1 MEAPQLTTQ
10 IVKDLTAKNLREPTF
25 EVDSETVPET
35 PVQISIRARPNDAAR
50 DLISLVN
57 GLRNHARNL
66 RTLLVRSGGLARQS
80 RQQQEIAEQAGMDED
95 CVTYFSRM
103 LATDGVFR
111 KWKRMFK
118 HTSRSSLHLRDKVDE
133 FFRAA
138 SETFANRFASVMAG
152 VSRLERHFETLKE
165 SPPWNESS
173 RDKFIDVGGG
183 PGYMSVSL
191 ARLLRTI
198 LNLELIVQNSDLI
211 GRVTSVP
218 HDFFNTQPNDVD
230 CIRIFR
236 ALVPALEK
244 SPLGA
249 PLLINDALLAALG
262 EASRFHIIHM
272 RQVDIIVML
281 VTLGAK
287 QRTEEQFRR
296 RIHGKGNVGLIEAHL
311 DIDTARHTEG
321 LVITE
326 ASKDASGD
334 DQEQDTSAVANQQK
348 RIETCL

>member
-1 MEAPQLTTQ
+1 MQLHGCAATIRRLSVLFGPASLRSQSALLELATEAPQLTTQ

-50 DLISLVN
+50 DLRNLAN
-57 GLRNHARNL
+57 GLRNDARNL
-66 RTLLVRSGGLARQS
+66 RTLLVRSGGLERQS
-80 RQQQEIAEQAGMDED
+80 RQQQEIAEQAEIDKD

-103 LATDGVFR
+103 LAMDGVFR
-111 KWKRMFK
+111 KWKWMFK
-118 HTSRSSLHLRDKVDE
+118 HTSRSSLCLRDKVDE

-138 SETFANRFASVMAG
+138 SETFANRFATVMAG
-152 VSRLERHFETLKE
+152 VSRH
-165 SPPWNESS
+165 
-173 RDKFIDVGGG
+173 KFIDVGGG
-183 PGYMSVSL
+183 SGYMSVSL
-191 ARLLRTI
+191 ARLLRII

-211 GRVTSVP
+211 GRVTSMP
-218 HDFFNTQPNDVD
+218 HDFFNTQPVSG
-230 CIRIFR
+230 
-236 ALVPALEK
+236 APAYLLRYK

-296 RIHGKGNVGLIEAHL
+296 RLI
-311 DIDTARHTEG
+311 
-321 LVITE
+321 
-326 ASKDASGD
+326 
-334 DQEQDTSAVANQQK
+334 SANS
-348 RIETCL
+348 